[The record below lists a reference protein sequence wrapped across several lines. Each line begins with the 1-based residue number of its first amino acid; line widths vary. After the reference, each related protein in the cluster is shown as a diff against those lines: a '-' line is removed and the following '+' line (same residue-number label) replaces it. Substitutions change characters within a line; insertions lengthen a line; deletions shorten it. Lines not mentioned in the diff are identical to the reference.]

1 MGSSLN
7 SKRNKMAKGKGKKK
21 AKNISNVYSCFEQS
35 QIQEFKEAFE
45 MIDANRDGF
54 IDAND
59 LKSTY
64 ASLGCMSVEPEKLT
78 NMMSEASGAIN
89 FTVFLQM
96 LADKLHGTDP
106 EDTIVEAFQMFDP
119 DKTGKIPKDYLGD
132 LLTCQADRF
141 TKDELDGMFA
151 VAPIDGEAMVDYK
164 GLAYVITHGQQE
176 EEEEEEDEDDEDDEE
191 EEGEEAAE

>member
-54 IDAND
+54 IDKDD

-64 ASLGCMSVEPEKLT
+64 ASLGCMTVENEKLT
-78 NMMSEASGAIN
+78 NS
-89 FTVFLQM
+89 TVPIQKTPSLMPSKCSTQTM
-96 LADKLHGTDP
+96 QAKSQRTTLVISLPAKL
-106 EDTIVEAFQMFDP
+106 IVSP
-119 DKTGKIPKDYLGD
+119 KTN
-132 LLTCQADRF
+132 LT
-141 TKDELDGMFA
+141 
-151 VAPIDGEAMVDYK
+151 V
-164 GLAYVITHGQQE
+164 
-176 EEEEEEDEDDEDDEE
+176 
-191 EEGEEAAE
+191 

>member
-54 IDAND
+54 IDKDD

-64 ASLGCMSVEPEKLT
+64 ASLGCMTVENEKLT

-89 FTVFLQM
+89 FTDPRFSGTNWKLFTPCLQ
-96 LADKLHGTDP
+96 P
-106 EDTIVEAFQMFDP
+106 VEE
-119 DKTGKIPKDYLGD
+119 ILNS
-132 LLTCQADRF
+132 
-141 TKDELDGMFA
+141 TKS
-151 VAPIDGEAMVDYK
+151 
-164 GLAYVITHGQQE
+164 Q
-176 EEEEEEDEDDEDDEE
+176 
-191 EEGEEAAE
+191 

>member
-1 MGSSLN
+1 
-7 SKRNKMAKGKGKKK
+7 MAKGKGKKK

-54 IDAND
+54 IDKDD

-64 ASLGCMSVEPEKLT
+64 ASLGCMTVENEKLT

-106 EDTIVEAFQMFDP
+106 EDTIVDAV
-119 DKTGKIPKDYLGD
+119 KIPKDYLGD

-141 TKDELDGMFA
+141 TKDELDGMMA
-151 VAPIDGEAMVDYK
+151 VAP
-164 GLAYVITHGQQE
+164 
-176 EEEEEEDEDDEDDEE
+176 
-191 EEGEEAAE
+191 

>member
-7 SKRNKMAKGKGKKK
+7 SKRIKMAKGKGKKK

-54 IDAND
+54 IDKDD

-64 ASLGCMSVEPEKLT
+64 ASLGCMSVENEKLT

-106 EDTIVEAFQMFDP
+106 EDTIVDAFKMFDP
-119 DKTGKIPKDYLGD
+119 DNVGK
-132 LLTCQADRF
+132 F
-141 TKDELDGMFA
+141 TKDELDGMMA
-151 VAPIDGEAMVDYK
+151 VAPIDGDSMVDYK
-164 GLAYVITHGQQE
+164 GLAYIITHGQQE
-176 EEEEEEDEDDEDDEE
+176 EEPEDEDDEDDEDEDEE
-191 EEGEEAAE
+191 EEGGEE